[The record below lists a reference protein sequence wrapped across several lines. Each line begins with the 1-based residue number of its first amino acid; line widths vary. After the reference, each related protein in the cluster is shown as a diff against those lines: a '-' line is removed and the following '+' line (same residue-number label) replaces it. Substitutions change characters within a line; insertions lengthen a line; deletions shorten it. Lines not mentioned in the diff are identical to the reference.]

1 MVENAEAICHLMLI
15 QKAQKAGIIF
25 QNTVEPLTQYEL

>member
-1 MVENAEAICHLMLI
+1 MLI

-25 QNTVEPLTQYEL
+25 QNTVEPLTQYELWARDDILDEI